1 MTDKRKE
8 AFQILLA
15 IDGKR
20 SFSVDRL
27 FALLEL
33 IQGTGSISKAAA
45 DLGASYRYAWGLIQ
59 DGEKELGIDLVI
71 RQAGG
76 AEGGGTTL
84 TDAGRRLLD
93 HYRSLKQEIDS
104 QLADLLAPQE
114 AEGQSSRYENQIHQ
128 REHFLL
134 LASTIGPVETGL
146 MELLEQAYFTE
157 CGVLVRHIAAG
168 SGRALD
174 IARMGRVDLALVH
187 APDLEEAFL
196 NEGFGSERI
205 PLMSNRFYLVGPCD
219 DPAGLQYI
227 REEAGV
233 AGLFRQ
239 IALTQQ
245 LFVSRGDRSGTHLRE
260 QEIWEQ
266 SGMTPVSPWYI
277 TSPGVVGNRGA
288 LALASE
294 QQAYTFIDSATFW
307 QAQCGEAVTVYAGES
322 MADPLLLNQ
331 FSLLLLNPK
340 RFAAANH
347 ADARAF
353 ADWLTNGSGRQ
364 IIAVFGKEYGGEA
377 FFAAAGGTA

>member
-33 IQGTGSISKAAA
+33 IQGAGSISKAAA
-45 DLGASYRYAWGLIQ
+45 DLEVSYRYAWGLIQ
-59 DGEKELGIDLVI
+59 DGERELDIDLVI
-71 RQAGG
+71 KQAGG
-76 AEGGGTTL
+76 SEGGGTTL
-84 TDAGRRLLD
+84 TDAGKRLLD
-93 HYRSLKQEIDS
+93 HYRTLKQDIDI
-104 QLADLLAPQE
+104 QLSDLLAPLAEE
-114 AEGQSSRYENQIHQ
+114 AQADQKGTKITS

-146 MELLEQAYFTE
+146 MEELEQAYYKE
-157 CGVLVRHIAAG
+157 HGVLVRHIAAG

-174 IARMGRVDLALVH
+174 IARMGRVDMVLVH

-196 NEGFGSERI
+196 TEGFGSARI
-205 PLMSNRFYLVGPCD
+205 PLMTNRFYLVGPTS

-245 LFVSRGDRSGTHLRE
+245 PFISRGDRSGTHLRE
-260 QEIWEQ
+260 LEIWEQ
-266 SGMTPVSPWYI
+266 SGMAPAEPWYT
-277 TSPGVVGNRGA
+277 TSPGVVGNLGA
-288 LALASE
+288 LAMAVE
-294 QQAYTFIDSATFW
+294 KQAYTFIDSATFW
-307 QAQCGEAVTVYAGES
+307 QAQCGDRIAVYTCES
-322 MADPLLLNQ
+322 MTDPLLLNQ

-340 RFAAANH
+340 RFASANH
-347 ADARAF
+347 QDARAF

-364 IIAVFGKEYGGEA
+364 VIAGFGMQYGGEP
-377 FFAAAGGTA
+377 FFAVAD